1 MDWQGQKL
9 AEEIM
14 QWGVLAAAIVAFL
27 FGYFTSSFQIMLIV
41 YGILTLIVL
50 ILVVPDWGFFNKNP
64 LQWLDPKLAQSLSP
78 ANNSSSSSSASAP
91 DGKPQA
97 IASKKASKPSRK

>member
-27 FGYFTSSFQIMLIV
+27 CGYFTSSFKVMLVV
-41 YGILTLIVL
+41 YGVLILIVL
-50 ILVVPDWGFFNKNP
+50 VLVVPDWPFFNKNP
-64 LQWLDPKLAQSLSP
+64 LQWLDPKLAQPHSA
-78 ANNSSSSSSASAP
+78 ANASASSPSPP
-91 DGKPQA
+91 DGKAQSA
-97 IASKKASKPSRK
+97 ASKKASKPAKK